1 MGNFLFGAIVA
12 VLGLAY
18 VGGWDPANEAVG
30 HIVDVQQLGDVGLV
44 DEVLDAG
51 VRVTTTIKNEG
62 KEGFLHVRARLS
74 SSEENGAVSRSS
86 TSTVVNPKS
95 WRGFSVNPRST
106 RPTFSLG
113 WKSRLVSGRCK
124 NQKERRFDLAGT

>member
-74 SSEENGAVSRSS
+74 SSEGEWSREQKLHF
-86 TSTVVNPKS
+86 N
-95 WRGFSVNPRST
+95 RGESKELAWFFSEPSVNAANVQS
-106 RPTFSLG
+106 
-113 WKSRLVSGRCK
+113 WVEVSPGVGSVQESKRK
-124 NQKERRFDLAGT
+124 TS